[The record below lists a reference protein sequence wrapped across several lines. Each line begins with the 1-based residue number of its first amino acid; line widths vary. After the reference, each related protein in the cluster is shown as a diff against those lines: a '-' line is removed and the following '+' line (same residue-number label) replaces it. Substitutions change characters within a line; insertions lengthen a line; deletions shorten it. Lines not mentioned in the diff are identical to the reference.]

1 MKKTKTEQSKKK
13 KTRNIKWKTENP
25 RKEQAKRKLNEKET
39 SNDQLK
45 MQQDQCSISDIE
57 SAPSDDTLIETVD
70 AISNNN
76 FHKYS
81 DNSFIK
87 NSSATDQKTPLIRGG
102 WKENKI

>member
-1 MKKTKTEQSKKK
+1 
-13 KTRNIKWKTENP
+13 
-25 RKEQAKRKLNEKET
+25 
-39 SNDQLK
+39 

-102 WKENKI
+102 

>member
-1 MKKTKTEQSKKK
+1 M
-13 KTRNIKWKTENP
+13 
-25 RKEQAKRKLNEKET
+25 NEKET

-45 MQQDQCSISDIE
+45 MQQDQCSTSDIE
-57 SAPSDDTLIETVD
+57 SAPSDETLIETVD

-87 NSSATDQKTPLIRGG
+87 NSSATDQKTRLIRAG
-102 WKENKI
+102 